1 MLVRTFASA
10 VAGIDAVTVTIEV
23 NVSQGVR
30 FFLVGLPDIAV
41 KESQQRIESALRSL
55 GFHWPGKQVVINMAP
70 ADIRKEGSAYD
81 LPLAVGILAADGKI
95 AKDGP
100 ELFPLSQNLAK
111 IQQWLSQQAQQ
122 QQMWIVAGSIPC
134 ATRPDGTPVADN
146 KVRASCLIY
155 SPQGQLFGRYDKIH
169 LFDANVA
176 DQQASYQESA
186 TFEAGSEVVI
196 VETPFAK
203 IGISI
208 CYDLRFP
215 LLYQA
220 LRDKGAEII
229 VVPAAFTALTG
240 EAHWQVLLRAR
251 AIETQC
257 FVIGA
262 GQSGWHSATRQ
273 TWGHSQV
280 IDPWGKVLA
289 EQQQTGSGLIVAVC
303 DLSEL
308 HLIRQQMPILR
319 HRRLF

>member
-1 MLVRTFASA
+1 MTKCIVAALQMQSQDNLEDNLRQAAQLMEQAQQAGVQLVVLPENFAMFA
-10 VAGIDAVTVTIEV
+10 A
-23 NVSQGVR
+23 
-30 FFLVGLPDIAV
+30 
-41 KESQQRIESALRSL
+41 
-55 GFHWPGKQVVINMAP
+55 GKQLETA
-70 ADIRKEGSAYD
+70 
-81 LPLAVGILAADGKI
+81 
-95 AKDGP
+95 
-100 ELFPLSQNLAK
+100 QNLAK

-134 ATRPDGTPVADN
+134 ATRPDSTPVADN

-220 LRDKGAEII
+220 LRDNGAEII

-251 AIETQC
+251 AIETQS

>member
-1 MLVRTFASA
+1 MTKCIVAALQMQSQDNLEDNLRQAAQLMEQAQQAGVQLVVLPENFAMFA
-10 VAGIDAVTVTIEV
+10 A
-23 NVSQGVR
+23 
-30 FFLVGLPDIAV
+30 
-41 KESQQRIESALRSL
+41 
-55 GFHWPGKQVVINMAP
+55 GKQLETA
-70 ADIRKEGSAYD
+70 
-81 LPLAVGILAADGKI
+81 
-95 AKDGP
+95 
-100 ELFPLSQNLAK
+100 QNLAK

-155 SPQGQLFGRYDKIH
+155 SPQGQLSGRYDKIH

-220 LRDKGAEII
+220 LRDNGAEII